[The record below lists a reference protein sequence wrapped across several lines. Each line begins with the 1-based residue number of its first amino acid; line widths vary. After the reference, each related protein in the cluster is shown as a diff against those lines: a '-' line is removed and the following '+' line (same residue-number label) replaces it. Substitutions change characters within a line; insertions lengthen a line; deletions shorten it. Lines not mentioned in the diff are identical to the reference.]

1 MIVWTVQP
9 RAALDRIASG
19 GTFRCRPEL
28 SYNLSKADSLQGP
41 YRWLME
47 RMREKIG
54 PEPAGVVSPIWAWHT
69 WNFRRECPD
78 TESAAFLKRTEEKV
92 LLTLDIPENALV
104 LTDFDGW
111 QFVMM
116 NAYVSAE
123 ATKEAYEALEKR
135 LDSLTGEAL
144 REAVLASRENVF
156 LTDPVNNEYLI
167 RGRYIQATFWEVR
180 AGYIRDQKILPPNG

>member
-9 RAALDRIASG
+9 RSALDQIAAG
-19 GTFRCRPEL
+19 GVFRCKPEL

-41 YRWLME
+41 YSWLME

-54 PEPAGVVSPIWAWHT
+54 PEPAGVVSPVWAWHT
-69 WNFRRECPD
+69 WNFERKCPD

-92 LLTLDIPENALV
+92 LLTLDIPESDLV
-104 LTDFDGW
+104 LTDFDAW

-116 NAYVSAE
+116 NAYVSDA
-123 ATKEAYEALEKR
+123 ADAASYAALEKR
-135 LDSLTGEAL
+135 LEGLSGDAL